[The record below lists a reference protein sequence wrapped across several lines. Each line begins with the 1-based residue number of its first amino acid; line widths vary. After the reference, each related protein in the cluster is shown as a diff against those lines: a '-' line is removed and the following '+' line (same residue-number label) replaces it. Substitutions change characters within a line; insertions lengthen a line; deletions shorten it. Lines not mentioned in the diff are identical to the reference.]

1 VDISRN
7 IKHVADGGDVSYDEM
22 TKIMT
27 EMMSGAISDVQIA
40 AFLIA
45 LKMKEETI
53 DEISAS
59 VTVMR
64 KFAIKV
70 DAGLSP
76 LIDTCGTGGDGSSSF
91 NISTAAAFVT
101 AACGGLVAKHGNRA
115 ASSASGSADVL
126 EAAGALIE
134 LEPEQVAQCIRA
146 TGIGFMF
153 APAHHGA
160 TRYAGKV
167 RKQIGARTLFNILGP
182 MTNPAGA
189 DRQIIGVFSP
199 TWVSKI
205 AEVLKTLGSKHAL
218 IVCGGDGMDEIS
230 ISAPTTV
237 AEVKMGAIR
246 HFQIEP
252 NDFNIKK
259 EKNGQALMAASASES
274 LTIISQVFSGEEGPA
289 HNIVSLNAG
298 AALYVGGLVSDL
310 NSGVQMASNALI
322 EGKAAKKFSEFITY
336 TNTFK

>member
-1 VDISRN
+1 VDISIN

-27 EMMSGAISDVQIA
+27 EMMSGSISDVQIA

-45 LKMKEETI
+45 LKMKEETV
-53 DEISAS
+53 DEISAA
-59 VTVMR
+59 VTIMR
-64 KFAIKV
+64 KFSTKV
-70 DAGLSP
+70 DVGLSP

-101 AACGGLVAKHGNRA
+101 AACGGLVAKHGNRS

-126 EAAGALIE
+126 EAAGASIE
-134 LEPEQVAQCIRA
+134 LAPEQVVKCIHA

-189 DRQIIGVFSP
+189 DRQVIGVFSP
-199 TWVSKI
+199 KWVPKI
-205 AEVLKTLGSKHAL
+205 ADVLKELGTQHTL
-218 IVCGGDGMDEIS
+218 IVCAADGMDEIS

-237 AEVKMGAIR
+237 AEVKMGVVR
-246 HFQIEP
+246 NFQIKP
-252 NDFNIKK
+252 HDFNIT
-259 EKNGQALMAASASES
+259 EGNGQSLIATSISES
-274 LTIISQVFSGEEGPA
+274 LTIINKVFAGEKGPA
-289 HNIVSLNAG
+289 HDVVSLNAG
-298 AALYVGGLVSDL
+298 AALYVGGLASDIK
-310 NSGVQMASNALI
+310 SGVKMASNALI
-322 EGKAAKKFSEFITY
+322 DGKVAKKFSEFITY